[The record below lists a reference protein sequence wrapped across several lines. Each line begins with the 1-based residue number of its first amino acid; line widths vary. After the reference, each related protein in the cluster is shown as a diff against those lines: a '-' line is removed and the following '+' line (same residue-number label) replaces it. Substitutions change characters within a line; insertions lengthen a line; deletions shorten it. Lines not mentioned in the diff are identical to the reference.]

1 MPRGNAIKPL
11 AGASLSRR
19 ALLGALAGLCL
30 IASPA
35 AWTQEKE
42 KKKRSD
48 TPIDKPPVNT
58 PVLMVDAVT
67 APVAGPP
74 GSQVIM
80 TLSIDCGTVENAR
93 AVDPLMPRVYNA
105 VIMELNR
112 EPLGKDGRVHDNDL
126 EGLKRRLVFQ
136 INRALQ
142 GPQVVGVYIRSLQ
155 EVPLRKPP
163 SR

>member
-11 AGASLSRR
+11 AGTPLSRR

-30 IASPA
+30 IASSA
-35 AWTQEKE
+35 GRAQEKE

-48 TPIDKPPVNT
+48 TPIEKPPVNT

-74 GSQVIM
+74 GSQLIM

-93 AVDPLMPRVYNA
+93 LIDPLMPRVYNA

>member
-11 AGASLSRR
+11 AGAPIGRR
-19 ALLGALAGLCL
+19 ALLGALGALCL
-30 IASPA
+30 IAPMA
-35 AWTQEKE
+35 RAQEKE
-42 KKKRSD
+42 KKKKSD
-48 TPIDKPPVNT
+48 TPIDKPLVNT